1 MAETKHQRWVVKLQ
15 VTDQEREQI
24 ARAADAERM
33 TIGAWIGKIAV
44 QKARATLASGK

>member
-24 ARAADAERM
+24 AQAADAERM
-33 TIGAWIGKIAV
+33 TIGAWIAKVAV

>member
-24 ARAADAERM
+24 AQAADAERM
-33 TIGAWIGKIAV
+33 TIGAWIAKVAV
-44 QKARATLASGK
+44 RDAKKLASSK